1 MKANTCSEDCKRKNF
16 PEDVTDSDD
25 SDGPVSKTLKEY
37 GGATTI
43 HGIPYI
49 LEDGRRAFERFLWI
63 FLVIA
68 SAGFT
73 YHSTYTIYWDWQN
86 NPVTTTIGT
95 TGLNIENI
103 DYPSIT
109 ICAQGSVKEITG
121 NLLNL
126 KELKEN

>member
-1 MKANTCSEDCKRKNF
+1 MKANSWSEDCKRKNF
-16 PEDVTDSDD
+16 QEDVTDSDD

-49 LEDGRRAFERFLWI
+49 LEDCRRVFERFLWV
-63 FLVIA
+63 FLVIT
-68 SAGFT
+68 SGF
-73 YHSTYTIYWDWQN
+73 YTSYNSYKIYCDWQN
-86 NPVTTTIGT
+86 DPVTTTIGT
-95 TGLNIENI
+95 TGLNIEKI

-121 NLLNL
+121 NLL
-126 KELKEN
+126 KV

>member
-1 MKANTCSEDCKRKNF
+1 M
-16 PEDVTDSDD
+16 
-25 SDGPVSKTLKEY
+25 SKTLKEY

-63 FLVIA
+63 LLVIA
-68 SAGFT
+68 SAWFAFYNT
-73 YHSTYTIYWDWQN
+73 YNSYWDWQN

-95 TGLNIENI
+95 TGLNIEKI

-121 NLLNL
+121 NLQNL
-126 KELKEN
+126 LKLKENYH

>member
-49 LEDGRRAFERFLWI
+49 LEDGRRAFERLLWI
-63 FLVIA
+63 CLVIA
-68 SAGFT
+68 SAWFAFYNT
-73 YHSTYTIYWDWQN
+73 YNSYWDWQN

-95 TGLNIENI
+95 TGLNIEKI

-126 KELKEN
+126 